1 VRVPQEYGFP
11 YEDYAG
17 QSSDISAT
25 NPQYM
30 IVAVGW

>member
-1 VRVPQEYGFP
+1 MRHP
-11 YEDYAG
+11 YDDDANRSFD
-17 QSSDISAT
+17 SSVA